1 MFLAVWVLAAVFAL
15 IVLRRSVGVRL
26 RIWQIMLGGALAV
39 LAGGVISPSAALK
52 SINPDVMVFLFGMF
66 VVGEALEESGYLAW
80 LSYRVFG
87 SARSPSGLV
96 LMFVASVGFA
106 SALLM
111 NDTLAII
118 GTPVALYLSK
128 RHGLPPKMMLLCLA
142 FAVTVGG
149 VASPIGNPQNL
160 LIAVGG
166 LPGNPFIEFARYLL
180 APTAVNLAVIYLI
193 LRIYWPA
200 AFLSRRLSDEAPQLK
215 DSRLAGLSRAALA
228 VIALLVA
235 LKVTLVFAGFGD
247 GFRLTYI
254 AVAAA
259 APILILS
266 RRRLLVLGGVDWRTL
281 VFFAS
286 MFVLMESVWDSGFLQ
301 SGINGW
307 ADGMAS
313 VPMILAVSV
322 VLSQLISNVPLVA
335 LYQPMLLHAG
345 AQVRELMALAAG
357 STIAGNLTI
366 LGAASN
372 VIIVQ
377 NSERR
382 GETLTFWDFTRVGLP
397 LTAVNVLVYWL
408 FPPLW

>member
-1 MFLAVWVLAAVFAL
+1 MFFAVYVLAAVFAL
-15 IVLRRSVGVRL
+15 IALRRSIGVRL
-26 RIWQIMLGGALAV
+26 RIWQIMFGGAMAV
-39 LAGGVISPSAALK
+39 LVGGAISPSDAVG
-52 SINPDVMVFLFGMF
+52 SIDPDVMVFLLGMF
-66 VVGEALEESGYLAW
+66 VVGEALEASGYLAW
-80 LSYRVFG
+80 LSYLVFG

-96 LMFVASVGFA
+96 LLFVASIGLA

-111 NDTLAII
+111 NDTLAIV
-118 GTPVALYLSK
+118 GTPVALHLSR
-128 RHGLPPKMMLLCLA
+128 RHGLPPKMMLLALA

-149 VASPIGNPQNL
+149 VTSPIGNPQNL

-166 LPGNPFIEFARYLL
+166 LQGNPFTEFARYLL
-180 APTAVNLAVIYLI
+180 APTIVNLAVVYIV
-193 LRIYWPA
+193 LRVYWPS
-200 AFLSRRLSDEAPQLK
+200 AFLPRRLSDEAPVLR

-228 VIALLVA
+228 IIALLVA
-235 LKVTLVFAGFGD
+235 LKVALAFAGYGD
-247 GFRLTYI
+247 GLSLTYI

-259 APILILS
+259 SPILLLS
-266 RRRLLVLGGVDWRTL
+266 RRRLLVLKGVDWRTL

-286 MFVLMESVWDSGFLQ
+286 MFVLMESVWDSGFFQ
-301 SGINGW
+301 AGINGL
-307 ADGMAS
+307 AEGLES

-322 VLSQLISNVPLVA
+322 VLSQFISNVPLVA
-335 LYQPMLLHAG
+335 LYQPVLLQAG
-345 AQVRELMALAAG
+345 AGAREMMALAAG

-377 NSERR
+377 KSEKH
-382 GETLTFWDFTRVGLP
+382 GETLTFWDFARVGLP